1 MPTSS
6 PATRPTG
13 YGTFVRTLITLVMA
27 VIAVLAFAFSFGNVW
42 TLALRLG
49 VPRPVAPLIAPM
61 VDLSV
66 VGLLV
71 ALHHL
76 VATGTDPRRL
86 RPATRLM
93 HLCGLLTLALNTAEP
108 VLAAHYG
115 RAVLDTVAP
124 VLLLG
129 WGVVGPDLLHLL
141 HTPPTVTGTG
151 RPTAAGPGQHP
162 VLADTVDTAV
172 EDEPLAAE
180 PEPVVD
186 SEPTVEPRRTGRR
199 PAASLDDLAEIARP
213 AVEEH
218 GPTHTVIRTALRE
231 AGMSASNDRV
241 GLLLRQ
247 FKNEQT
253 DTDQPQPTA
262 A

>member
-13 YGTFVRTLITLVMA
+13 HGTFARTLITLVIA
-27 VIAVLAFAFSFGNVW
+27 VIAALAFTFSFGNVW

-49 VPRPVAPLIAPM
+49 VPRTVAPLIAPM

-76 VATGTDPRRL
+76 LATGTDPAQL
-86 RPATRLM
+86 RSAPRLM
-93 HLCGLLTLALNTAEP
+93 HLCGLLTLALNVAEP
-108 VLAAHYG
+108 VLAEHYG

-129 WGVVGPDLLHLL
+129 WGIVGPDLFHLL
-141 HTPPTVTGTG
+141 HTPPTGQGTAGTG
-151 RPTAAGPGQHP
+151 QEHPFDEEPALGPEEEGPTP
-162 VLADTVDTAV
+162 D
-172 EDEPLAAE
+172 
-180 PEPVVD
+180 PEPVA
-186 SEPTVEPRRTGRR
+186 EPRPSGRK
-199 PAASLDDLAEIARP
+199 PAATLDELAEIVRP
-213 AVEEH
+213 AVEKH
-218 GPTHTVIRTALRE
+218 GATHAVIRAALRE
-231 AGMSASNDRV
+231 AGVSASNERIS
-241 GLLLRQ
+241 LLLRR
-247 FKNEQT
+247 FKDEQA
-253 DTDQPQPTA
+253 DADQLQPTA

>member
-13 YGTFVRTLITLVMA
+13 YGTFARTLITLVIA
-27 VIAVLAFAFSFGNVW
+27 VIAALAFTFSFGNVW

-49 VPRPVAPLIAPM
+49 IPRTVAPLIAPM

-76 VATGTDPRRL
+76 LATGTDPAQL
-86 RPATRLM
+86 RSATRLM
-93 HLCGLLTLALNTAEP
+93 HLCGLLTLALNVAEP
-108 VLAAHYG
+108 VLAEHYG

-129 WGVVGPDLLHLL
+129 WGIVGPDLLHLL
-141 HTPPTVTGTG
+141 HTPPTGQERPFDEEPALGPEEG
-151 RPTAAGPGQHP
+151 RPTADLEP
-162 VLADTVDTAV
+162 V
-172 EDEPLAAE
+172 AE
-180 PEPVVD
+180 PKP
-186 SEPTVEPRRTGRR
+186 SGRK
-199 PAASLDDLAEIARP
+199 PAATLDELAEIVRP
-213 AVEEH
+213 AVEKH
-218 GPTHTVIRTALRE
+218 GATHAVIRTALRE
-231 AGMSASNDRV
+231 AGVSASNERIS
-241 GLLLRQ
+241 LLLRR
-247 FKNEQT
+247 FKGEQA
-253 DTDQPQPTA
+253 DADRLQPTA